1 MAETKGV
8 LLPAYVVA
16 DESGP
21 MAPYQ
26 SELEV
31 GR

>member
-8 LLPAYVVA
+8 LLSAYVVA
-16 DESGP
+16 DESGS
-21 MAPYQ
+21 MALYQ
-26 SELEV
+26 SGLEV